1 MKYLHNEEN
10 TEHVV
15 LIDGR
20 VINNKENNRKVIIKG
35 SMDSTTFEVNN
46 IEIKDGFGQPLDG
59 NEFLSA
65 TLLKLNESFDLI
77 GRVNKDI
84 QRFKISKCNVED
96 SGLSLRS
103 KSSLYDLR
111 FKETNSKTSGDWYR
125 LTNKVLEAK
134 VDTRTSSYLR
144 ITNVE
149 VYGLNESIKASAL
162 PMLTKPIEDYDG
174 EVTQKDLKRARTL
187 ARAKNGSGHD
197 NFLKGITVQ
206 FDIEYPEYWS
216 PQFQRYHFADIVSS
230 MSKMHR
236 LTKTNLKVS
245 LDEFVSKKTRKYM
258 KRLIKF
264 YNEWEGDFNYVVL
277 DKDNEIISVHTD
289 VHEVTVQE
297 HETYKLMNKTIL
309 YEYIMSNLPSGYRKT
324 MRITTNYLQLKS
336 IYYQR
341 KGHKLLE
348 WEDFCNRIENLP
360 LFSYLMLSKD
370 DEKVED

>member
-15 LIDGR
+15 LIDG
-20 VINNKENNRKVIIKG
+20 VISNKENDRKIIIKG
-35 SMDSTTFEVNN
+35 RMDSSTFEVEDIMIKNGFGQ
-46 IEIKDGFGQPLDG
+46 IKDGS
-59 NEFLSA
+59 EFLSA
-65 TLLKLNESFDLI
+65 TILKLNDSFDLI
-77 GRVNKDI
+77 GRINKDI
-84 QRFKISKCNVED
+84 QRFKVSKQNVEH
-96 SGLSLRS
+96 SELSFMSSL
-103 KSSLYDLR
+103 SLYDLR
-111 FKETNSKTSGDWYR
+111 FKEVKGAGDWYR
-125 LTNKVLEAK
+125 LTSKVLEAK
-134 VDTRTSSYLR
+134 VKTRESSYLR

-162 PMLTKPIEDYDG
+162 PMLTKPIEDYEG

-197 NFLKGITVQ
+197 NFLKGVTVQ

-236 LTKTNLKVS
+236 LTKANLSVS
-245 LDEFVSKKTRKYM
+245 LDEFVSKRTRKYM

-264 YNEWEGDFNYVVL
+264 YNDWKGDFNYAVL
-277 DKDNEIISVHTD
+277 DKDNEIVTICSD
-289 VHEVTVQE
+289 IHEVTVQE
-297 HETYKLMNKTIL
+297 YETYKIIDKTIL
-309 YEYIMSNLPSGYRKT
+309 YEYIMNNLPSGYRKT
-324 MRITTNYLQLKS
+324 MRVTTNYLQLKS
-336 IYYQR
+336 IYHQR

-348 WEDFCNRIENLP
+348 WEDFCDRIENLP

-370 DEKVED
+370 EEKVED